1 MGSMRGKLCLAA
13 GFTVVIAIA
22 IVAMSSGQH
31 ATAQPEMSG
40 VKYTIGMRQ
49 QNDTFSQNLDRI
61 SAEYPDLELSIVTTT
76 NQPSR
81 FHYGTKQSYEA
92 ASTAKLVT
100 AAAYLD
106 MVSSGKLSLQAP
118 IEGNSLIYWMRQ
130 MVIDSDDDA
139 WNVLNSHLT
148 HSKLNAYAASVGMRH
163 YEADSNSM
171 TADDMAT
178 FMHRLAAHNLLDE
191 KRTILLESLMQKANY
206 REYIV
211 AGTPQ
216 GYTVAHKVGLTAEY
230 LHDTAIIERGDQW
243 LTLVIF
249 TKDTGNYSAQD
260 KQHVMQAITKAA
272 IDAYF

>member
-1 MGSMRGKLCLAA
+1 MNGKMYLIA
-13 GFTVVIAIA
+13 GFMVVLATA
-22 IVAMSSGQH
+22 VLALSSGQH

-40 VKYTIGMRQ
+40 VKYTSSMRQ
-49 QNDTFSQNLDRI
+49 QNDTFSQSLDRI

-81 FHYGTKQSYEA
+81 YHYGTKSSYEA
-92 ASTAKLVT
+92 ASTSKLVT

-106 MVSSGKLSLQAP
+106 MVGSGKLSLQAP
-118 IEGNSLIYWMRQ
+118 IEGQSLIYWMRL

-148 HSKLNAYAASVGMRH
+148 HPRLNAYAASVGMRH
-163 YEADSNSM
+163 YDADSNTM
-171 TADDMAT
+171 TTDDMAT
-178 FMHRLAAHNLLDE
+178 FMHRLASHNLLDE
-191 KRTILLESLMQKANY
+191 KRTVLLESLMQKANY

-211 AGTPQ
+211 AGTPS

-230 LHDTAIIERGDQW
+230 LHDTAIIGRGDQW

-249 TKDTGNYSAQD
+249 TKDAGNYSAKD

>member
-1 MGSMRGKLCLAA
+1 MGSMRGKLYLAA

-40 VKYTIGMRQ
+40 VKYTSGMRQ

-163 YEADSNSM
+163 YDADSNSM

-191 KRTILLESLMQKANY
+191 KRTTLLESLMQKANY

-249 TKDTGNYSAQD
+249 TKDTGNYSTQN

>member
-1 MGSMRGKLCLAA
+1 
-13 GFTVVIAIA
+13 
-22 IVAMSSGQH
+22 
-31 ATAQPEMSG
+31 MSG